1 MTDLTLNQIINIVNN
16 KDNDNNDNNE
26 IKILNHNETEN
37 FENNNF
43 FNTIFKDYVLRTS
56 VIKNSD
62 DNMSLFMSILYLV
75 DDDYLLLDYIEQVKY
90 AKILKK
96 KIRNIATEKN
106 LLLNLNLKG
115 NGWNKKNLI
124 KLFDDDIV
132 NNNYVYFLAAY
143 FNINIFLIEE
153 DNIYIYYNDDEY
165 TVYKY
170 NFLIFKN
177 KDIYEPIVYIDGTKN
192 LLYDSSL
199 LKNILNSQYL
209 KVPIVGFN
217 KTNKQKIFKVCN
229 KVEIYNNDNDNTLEQ
244 SEDYYTE
251 KTFTIE
257 ELKKKKKTE
266 LIAIA
271 KEKKIPYSNKT
282 KDKLIENILK

>member
-96 KIRNIATEKN
+96 KLDI
-106 LLLNLNLKG
+106 LLL
-115 NGWNKKNLI
+115 KK
-124 KLFDDDIV
+124 
-132 NNNYVYFLAAY
+132 
-143 FNINIFLIEE
+143 
-153 DNIYIYYNDDEY
+153 IYY
-165 TVYKY
+165 
-170 NFLIFKN
+170 
-177 KDIYEPIVYIDGTKN
+177 
-192 LLYDSSL
+192 
-199 LKNILNSQYL
+199 
-209 KVPIVGFN
+209 
-217 KTNKQKIFKVCN
+217 
-229 KVEIYNNDNDNTLEQ
+229 
-244 SEDYYTE
+244 
-251 KTFTIE
+251 
-257 ELKKKKKTE
+257 
-266 LIAIA
+266 
-271 KEKKIPYSNKT
+271 
-282 KDKLIENILK
+282 

>member
-1 MTDLTLNQIINIVNN
+1 
-16 KDNDNNDNNE
+16 
-26 IKILNHNETEN
+26 
-37 FENNNF
+37 
-43 FNTIFKDYVLRTS
+43 
-56 VIKNSD
+56 
-62 DNMSLFMSILYLV
+62 MSILYLV

-96 KIRNIATEKN
+96 IRHIATEKN
-106 LLLNLNLKG
+106 LLLNLNLKVMDG
-115 NGWNKKNLI
+115 IKNLI

-209 KVPIVGFN
+209 KVPIVGFT
-217 KTNKQKIFKVCN
+217 KPLQKILRCN

-257 ELKKKKKTE
+257 ELKKEKTE

-271 KEKKIPYSNKT
+271 KGKKFHIVIKQKIN
-282 KDKLIENILK
+282 